1 MIINV
6 LGYIGGLTINS
17 DAQLVGGRRRGRGV
31 SFAVFLKIGP
41 KCSDLGKKSST
52 IFMWSDSFK
61 YCRSN
66 AFTVILRNLACSE
79 KVVVMRL

>member
-41 KCSDLGKKSST
+41 KCSDFGKKSPNY
-52 IFMWSDSFK
+52 IHLWVK
-61 YCRSN
+61 LL
-66 AFTVILRNLACSE
+66 I
-79 KVVVMRL
+79 